1 MNNKRINKVISL
13 VVAFVA
19 AIGLF
24 AGEVTAQA
32 AEDNNANKHPLR
44 ISMNYAATL
53 GKGHTTPGALGQ
65 LSSDMENMWK
75 NLPITVTDSQWKEL
89 EVQKELNGHCER
101 TIGNFANGEK
111 VTIKVDTSKLP
122 DNYNLSWESDYT
134 YPKPTRNYAE
144 FQAVVDSSTP
154 VRISLNQMKVKFDLK
169 GGSIDGKS
177 DSITNIVKK
186 DNTVDFPANPTKENV
201 EFGGWYTELPDI
213 EAYRKSGA
221 VGKRYYW
228 NNKSPFSDYSR
239 DWMSW
244 NDKKLD
250 PLYDGIFLLRAQWNA
265 RATFNANGGVFN
277 NKNENTK
284 DEVTIAGK
292 EITLSQAP
300 TRNDYQFL
308 NWVDAAGNTYK
319 PGDTYTL
326 NANTVFTAKWKQI
339 RNTVTFKNGDKTQT
353 VKVETGKAIDADALT
368 DQSMPKNPTKD
379 GYTFKE
385 WNTSSD
391 GKGKAFT
398 GTTTVDSD
406 LTVYAI
412 FTKNTGSDDGGD
424 NDDNNGGGS
433 VAPDS
438 TDNTELN
445 IGRGNTN
452 NTNNANNNGNGNSGN
467 NTNNGGNVNNGA
479 ANGAAANVNGVENRS
494 GSAKSQTAGTRSSGV
509 LPNSGADA
517 AGITFASFGVLVLGL
532 FVASGAVLNRKRAK
546 YLR

>member
-13 VVAFVA
+13 VVAFIA

-24 AGEVTAQA
+24 AGAVVAQA
-32 AEDNNANKHPLR
+32 AEDNNTKKQPLH
-44 ISMNYAATL
+44 ISMNYAKEL

-65 LSSDMENMWK
+65 IDSAIENMWK
-75 NLPITVTDSQWKEL
+75 NLPITVIDSQGKNF
-89 EVQKELNGHCER
+89 EVAKQLNNSCER
-101 TIGNFANGEK
+101 TVGNFANGEK

-122 DNYNLSWESDYT
+122 DSYNLSWESDYT

-154 VRISLNQMKVKFDLK
+154 VRISLDQMKVKFDLK
-169 GGSIDGKS
+169 GGNIDGKS

-186 DNTVDFPANPTKENV
+186 DNTVDFPKDPTKENV
-201 EFGGWYTELPDI
+201 EFGGWYTELPDTDS
-213 EAYRKSGA
+213 YRQKKV

-228 NNKSPFSDYSR
+228 NSQSPFSDYSR

-244 NDKKLD
+244 NDEKLD

-265 RATFNANGGVFN
+265 RYTFNANGGTFSDGTAKKSEAVQQG
-277 NKNENTK
+277 KNIN
-284 DEVTIAGK
+284 I
-292 EITLSQAP
+292 LPAP
-300 TRNDYQFL
+300 TREDYQFL
-308 NWVDAAGNTYK
+308 NWADAAGNTYN

-326 NANTVFTAKWKQI
+326 NANTVFTANWKQI
-339 RNTVTFKNGDKTQT
+339 SNTVTFMNGDNTHAA
-353 VKVETGKAIDADALT
+353 VKVETGKAIDTDALT

-391 GKGKAFT
+391 GKGTAFT
-398 GTTTVDSD
+398 GATLVNNDT
-406 LTVYAI
+406 TVYAI

-424 NDDNNGGGS
+424 NDDNNGSGSVEPDSSDNPELNVEGGS
-433 VAPDS
+433 V
-438 TDNTELN
+438 
-445 IGRGNTN
+445 
-452 NTNNANNNGNGNSGN
+452 NNNR
-467 NTNNGGNVNNGA
+467 TLNGA
-479 ANGAAANVNGVENRS
+479 ANGSEDGAANGSANDLANGAANGVANRS
-494 GSAKSQTAGTRSSGV
+494 GSAKSQATGMRSSGV

-517 AGITFASFGVLVLGL
+517 SGVTFASFGALVLGL

>member
-13 VVAFVA
+13 VVAFIA
-19 AIGLF
+19 TIGLF

-65 LSSDMENMWK
+65 LSSEMENMWK
-75 NLPITVTDSQWKEL
+75 NLPITITDSQGKNF
-89 EVQKELNGHCER
+89 EVAKQLNNSCER
-101 TIGNFANGEK
+101 TVGNFANGEK
-111 VTIKVDTSKLP
+111 VTIKVDASKLP
-122 DNYNLSWESDYT
+122 DGYNLSWESDYT

-154 VRISLNQMKVKFDLK
+154 VRISLDQMKVKFDLK
-169 GGSIDGKS
+169 GGNIDGKS

-186 DNTVDFPANPTKENV
+186 DNTVDFPKDPTKKDL

-213 EAYRKSGA
+213 EPYRKSGT

-228 NNKSPFSDYSR
+228 NNKSPFSDYSC
-239 DWMSW
+239 DWMSY
-244 NDKKLD
+244 NDTNLD
-250 PLYDGIFLLRAQWNA
+250 PLYDGIFLLRVQWNA
-265 RATFNANGGVFN
+265 KVSFDANGGTFSN
-277 NKNENTK
+277 GSTK
-284 DEVTIAGK
+284 KSGSIQQGK
-292 EITLSQAP
+292 RIKMLDAP
-300 TRNDYQFL
+300 MREDYQFL
-308 NWVDAAGNTYK
+308 NWADAAGNTYN

-339 RNTVTFKNGDKTQT
+339 RNTVTFKNGDNTHAA
-353 VKVETGKAIDADALT
+353 VKVETGKAIDTDALT
-368 DQSMPKNPTKD
+368 GQSMPKNPTKD

-391 GKGKAFT
+391 GKGTAFT
-398 GTTTVDSD
+398 GTTLVNNDT
-406 LTVYAI
+406 TVYAI

-424 NDDNNGGGS
+424 NDDNNGSGSVEPDSSDNPELNVGGGS
-433 VAPDS
+433 V
-438 TDNTELN
+438 
-445 IGRGNTN
+445 
-452 NTNNANNNGNGNSGN
+452 NNNRTLNGAA
-467 NTNNGGNVNNGA
+467 NGSADGA
-479 ANGAAANVNGVENRS
+479 ANGAADNVNGVENRS
-494 GSAKSQTAGTRSSGV
+494 DSAKSRTAGTRSSGV

-517 AGITFASFGVLVLGL
+517 SGVTLASFVSIVFGL
-532 FVASGAVLNRKRAK
+532 FVASGAVLNRKRIK

>member
-1 MNNKRINKVISL
+1 MNNKIIKKVISL
-13 VVAFVA
+13 AVAFVA
-19 AIGLF
+19 TIGLF

-65 LSSDMENMWK
+65 LSPEMENMWK
-75 NLPITVTDSQWKEL
+75 NLPITVIDGQGKEL
-89 EVQKELNGHCER
+89 EVAKQLNNSCER
-101 TIGNFANGEK
+101 TVGNFANGEK

-122 DNYNLSWESDYT
+122 DGYNLSWESDYT

-144 FQAVVDSSTP
+144 FQAVVDSSMP
-154 VRISLNQMKVKFDLK
+154 VRISLDQMRVKFDLK
-169 GGSIDGKS
+169 GGNIDGQS
-177 DSITNIVKK
+177 DAIVNTVKK
-186 DNTVDFPANPTKENV
+186 DNTVDFPADPTKDNLV
-201 EFGGWYTELPDI
+201 FGGWFTELPDI
-213 EAYRKSGA
+213 DSYRQRNI

-228 NNKSPFSDYSR
+228 NSKSPFSDYSR
-239 DWMSW
+239 DWMRW
-244 NDKKLD
+244 NDTNLD

-265 RATFNANGGVFN
+265 CATFNANGGVFN

-300 TRNDYQFL
+300 TRDDYQFL

-353 VKVETGKAIDADALT
+353 VKVETGKAIDTDAFA

-391 GKGKAFT
+391 GKGTAFT
-398 GTTTVDSD
+398 GTTPVDSD

-433 VAPDS
+433 VEPDS
-438 TDNTELN
+438 SDNPELN
-445 IGRGNTN
+445 VGGGSV
-452 NTNNANNNGNGNSGN
+452 NNNRTLNGAA
-467 NTNNGGNVNNGA
+467 NGSADGA

-494 GSAKSQTAGTRSSGV
+494 DSAKSRTAGTRFSGV

-517 AGITFASFGVLVLGL
+517 AGITFASFGALVLGL

-546 YLR
+546 YLRQLRQCLY

>member
-13 VVAFVA
+13 VVTFIAT
-19 AIGLF
+19 IGLF
-24 AGEVTAQA
+24 AGIVTAQA
-32 AEDNNANKHPLR
+32 VEVNNTNKQPLH
-44 ISMNYAATL
+44 ISMNYAKEL

-75 NLPITVTDSQWKEL
+75 NLPITVIDSHGKEL
-89 EVQKELNGHCER
+89 EVKKELNGHCER
-101 TIGNFANGEK
+101 TVGNFANGEK

-122 DNYNLSWESDYT
+122 DSYNLSWESDYT

-154 VRISLNQMKVKFDLK
+154 VRISLNQMKVKFDLQ
-169 GGSIDGKS
+169 GGNIGGKS
-177 DSITNIVKK
+177 DAIINTVKK
-186 DNTVDFPANPTKENV
+186 DNTVDFPADPTKDNLV
-201 EFGGWYTELPDI
+201 FGGWFTELPDI
-213 EAYRKSGA
+213 EPYRKSGT

-244 NDKKLD
+244 NDEKLD

-265 RATFNANGGVFN
+265 RYTFNANGGTFSDGTAKKSEAVQQG
-277 NKNENTK
+277 EN
-284 DEVTIAGK
+284 IN
-292 EITLSQAP
+292 ILPAP
-300 TRNDYQFL
+300 TREDYQFL
-308 NWVDAAGNTYK
+308 NWADAADKTYN

-353 VKVETGKAIDADALT
+353 VKVETGKAIDTDAFA

-438 TDNTELN
+438 TDNPELN
-445 IGRGNTN
+445 IGGGNNN

-494 GSAKSQTAGTRSSGV
+494 GSAKSQTAVTRSSGV

-517 AGITFASFGVLVLGL
+517 AGITFASFGALVLGL
-532 FVASGAVLNRKRAK
+532 FVASGAALNRKRAK

>member
-1 MNNKRINKVISL
+1 MNNKIIKKVISL
-13 VVAFVA
+13 VVAFIA

-24 AGEVTAQA
+24 AGIVTAQA
-32 AEDNNANKHPLR
+32 VEVNTNKQPLH
-44 ISMNYAATL
+44 ISMNYTKEL

-65 LSSDMENMWK
+65 LSSEMENMWK
-75 NLPITVTDSQWKEL
+75 NLPITVIDSQGQKL
-89 EVQKELNGHCER
+89 EVAKELNVHCER
-101 TIGNFANGEK
+101 TVGNFANGET

-122 DNYNLSWESDYT
+122 DGYNLSWESDYT

-144 FQAVVDSSTP
+144 FQTVVDSSMP

-169 GGSIDGKS
+169 GGSVDGKS
-177 DSITNIVKK
+177 DAIVNTVKK
-186 DNTVDFPANPTKENV
+186 DNTVDFPADPTKDNLV
-201 EFGGWYTELPDI
+201 FGGWFTELPDTDS
-213 EAYRKSGA
+213 YRQKKV

-228 NNKSPFSDYSR
+228 NSKSPFSDYSR
-239 DWMSW
+239 DWMRW
-244 NDKKLD
+244 NDTNLD

-265 RATFNANGGVFN
+265 CATFNANGGVFN

-300 TRNDYQFL
+300 TRDDYQFL

-353 VKVETGKAIDADALT
+353 VKVETGKAIDTDAFA

-385 WNTSSD
+385 WNTKED
-391 GKGKAFT
+391 GKGAAFT

-424 NDDNNGGGS
+424 NDDSNGGGIVEPDSSDNPELNVGGGS
-433 VAPDS
+433 V
-438 TDNTELN
+438 
-445 IGRGNTN
+445 
-452 NTNNANNNGNGNSGN
+452 NNNR
-467 NTNNGGNVNNGA
+467 TLNGA
-479 ANGAAANVNGVENRS
+479 ANGSADGVENGAAANVNGVENRS

-509 LPNSGADA
+509 LPNNGANASGA
-517 AGITFASFGVLVLGL
+517 TFASFGAMVLGM
-532 FVASGAVLNRKRAK
+532 FAASGSVLNRKRAK

>member
-65 LSSDMENMWK
+65 IDSAIENMWK
-75 NLPITVTDSQWKEL
+75 NLPITVIDSQRKNF
-89 EVQKELNGHCER
+89 EVAKQLNNSCER
-101 TIGNFANGEK
+101 TVGNFANGEK

-122 DNYNLSWESDYT
+122 DGYNLSWESDYK

-144 FQAVVDSSTP
+144 FQAVVDSNMP
-154 VRISLNQMKVKFDLK
+154 VRISLDQMKVKFDLQ
-169 GGSIDGKS
+169 GGNIDGKS
-177 DSITNIVKK
+177 DAIINTVKK
-186 DNTVDFPANPTKENV
+186 DNTVDFPKDPTKDNLV
-201 EFGGWYTELPDI
+201 FGGWFTELPDT
-213 EAYRKSGA
+213 EPYRKQGA
-221 VGKRYYW
+221 VGRRYYW
-228 NNKSPFSDYSR
+228 NSQSPFSDYSR

-244 NDKKLD
+244 NDEKLD

-265 RATFNANGGVFN
+265 KAIFNANGGTFSNGADKKSEAVQQG
-277 NKNENTK
+277 KNIN
-284 DEVTIAGK
+284 I
-292 EITLSQAP
+292 LPAP
-300 TRNDYQFL
+300 TREDYQFL
-308 NWVDAAGNTYK
+308 NWVDADGKTYN
-319 PGDTYTL
+319 PGDTYAL

-339 RNTVTFKNGDKTQT
+339 RNMVTFKNGDNTHAA
-353 VKVETGKAIDADALT
+353 VKVETGKAIDTDDLK
-368 DQSMPKNPTKD
+368 DQSMPANPTKD

-391 GKGKAFT
+391 GKGTAFT
-398 GTTTVDSD
+398 GTTLVNNDT
-406 LTVYAI
+406 TVYAI
-412 FTKNTGSDDGGD
+412 FTKNTDGD
-424 NDDNNGGGS
+424 NDDDNDGGS
-433 VAPDS
+433 VEPDS
-438 TDNTELN
+438 TDNPELN

>member
-13 VVAFVA
+13 VVTFIAT
-19 AIGLF
+19 IGLF
-24 AGEVTAQA
+24 AGIVTAQA
-32 AEDNNANKHPLR
+32 VEVNNTNKQPLH
-44 ISMNYAATL
+44 ISMNYAKEL

-75 NLPITVTDSQWKEL
+75 NLPITVIDSHGKEL
-89 EVQKELNGHCER
+89 EVKKELNGHCER
-101 TIGNFANGEK
+101 TVGNFANGEK

-122 DNYNLSWESDYT
+122 DSYNLSWESDYT

-154 VRISLNQMKVKFDLK
+154 VRISLNQMKVKFDLQ
-169 GGSIDGKS
+169 GGNIGGKS
-177 DSITNIVKK
+177 DAIINTVKK
-186 DNTVDFPANPTKENV
+186 DNTVDFPADPTKDNLV
-201 EFGGWYTELPDI
+201 FGGWFTELPDI
-213 EAYRKSGA
+213 EPYRKSGT

-244 NDKKLD
+244 NDEKLD

-284 DEVTIAGK
+284 YEVTIAGK
-292 EITLSQAP
+292 KITFAQAP
-300 TRNDYQFL
+300 TREDYQFL
-308 NWVDAAGNTYK
+308 NWADAADKTYK

-339 RNTVTFKNGDKTQT
+339 RNTVTFKNGDNTHAA
-353 VKVETGKAIDADALT
+353 VKVETGKAIDTDTLT
-368 DQSMPKNPTKD
+368 DQSMPKNPKKD

-398 GTTTVDSD
+398 GTTPVNSD

-412 FTKNTGSDDGGD
+412 FTKNTDGD
-424 NDDNNGGGS
+424 NDDDNDGGS
-433 VAPDS
+433 VVPDS
-438 TDNTELN
+438 TDNPELN
-445 IGRGNTN
+445 VGGGSV
-452 NTNNANNNGNGNSGN
+452 NNNRTLNGAA
-467 NTNNGGNVNNGA
+467 NGSADGA
-479 ANGAAANVNGVENRS
+479 ANGAADNVNGVENRS
-494 GSAKSQTAGTRSSGV
+494 DSAKSRTAGTRSSGV
-509 LPNSGADA
+509 LPNGGADA
-517 AGITFASFGVLVLGL
+517 SGVTLASFVSIVFGL
-532 FVASGAVLNRKRAK
+532 FVASCAVINLNSAK
-546 YLR
+546 HLR

>member
-1 MNNKRINKVISL
+1 MNNKIIKKVISL
-13 VVAFVA
+13 AVAFVA

-24 AGEVTAQA
+24 AGIVTAQA
-32 AEDNNANKHPLR
+32 VEVNTNKQPLH
-44 ISMNYAATL
+44 ISMNYTKEL

-75 NLPITVTDSQWKEL
+75 NLPITVTDSQGKEL
-89 EVQKELNGHCER
+89 EVQKKLNGHCER
-101 TIGNFANGEK
+101 TVGNFANGEK

-144 FQAVVDSSTP
+144 FQAVVDSSKP
-154 VRISLNQMKVKFDLK
+154 VRISLDQMKVKFDLK

-177 DSITNIVKK
+177 GAIINTVKK
-186 DNTVDFPANPTKENV
+186 DNTVDFPADPTKDNLV
-201 EFGGWYTELPDI
+201 FGGWYTELPDTDS
-213 EAYRKSGA
+213 YRKQGA
-221 VGKRYYW
+221 VGRRYYW
-228 NNKSPFSDYSR
+228 NSKSPFSDYSR

-244 NDKKLD
+244 NDEKLD
-250 PLYDGIFLLRAQWNA
+250 PLYDGVFLLRAQWNA
-265 RATFNANGGVFN
+265 RYTFNANGGTFSDGTAKKSEAVQQG
-277 NKNENTK
+277 EN
-284 DEVTIAGK
+284 IN
-292 EITLSQAP
+292 ILPAP
-300 TRNDYQFL
+300 TREDYQFL
-308 NWVDAAGNTYK
+308 NWADAADKTYN

-368 DQSMPKNPTKD
+368 DQSMPSNPTKD

-391 GKGKAFT
+391 GKGTAFT
-398 GTTTVDSD
+398 GTTPVDSD

-433 VAPDS
+433 VEPDS
-438 TDNTELN
+438 IDNPELN
-445 IGRGNTN
+445 VGGGSV
-452 NTNNANNNGNGNSGN
+452 NNNRTLNGAA
-467 NTNNGGNVNNGA
+467 NGSADGA
-479 ANGAAANVNGVENRS
+479 ANGAAANVKGVENRS

-517 AGITFASFGVLVLGL
+517 AGITFASFGALVLGL
-532 FVASGAVLNRKRAK
+532 FVASGAALNRKRAK
-546 YLR
+546 YLRQLRQCLY

>member
-1 MNNKRINKVISL
+1 MNNKIIKKVISL
-13 VVAFVA
+13 AIAFIA
-19 AIGLF
+19 TIGLF
-24 AGEVTAQA
+24 AGIVTAQA
-32 AEDNNANKHPLR
+32 VEVNTNKQPLH
-44 ISMNYAATL
+44 ISMNYTKEL

-65 LSSDMENMWK
+65 LSSEMENMWK
-75 NLPITVTDSQWKEL
+75 NLPITVIDSQGQKL
-89 EVQKELNGHCER
+89 EVAKQLNNRCER
-101 TIGNFANGEK
+101 TVGNFSNGET

-122 DNYNLSWESDYT
+122 EGYNLSWESDYK
-134 YPKPTRNYAE
+134 YPKPTRNYSE

-154 VRISLNQMKVKFDLK
+154 VRISLDQMRVKFDLK
-169 GGSIDGKS
+169 GGNIDGQS
-177 DSITNIVKK
+177 DAIVNTVKK
-186 DNTVDFPANPTKENV
+186 DNTVDFPADPTKDNLV
-201 EFGGWYTELPDI
+201 FGGWFTELPDI
-213 EAYRKSGA
+213 DSYRQRNI

-228 NNKSPFSDYSR
+228 NSKSPFSDYSR
-239 DWMSW
+239 DWMRW
-244 NDKKLD
+244 NDTNLD

-265 RATFNANGGVFN
+265 CATFNANGGVFN

-300 TRNDYQFL
+300 TRDDYQFL

-353 VKVETGKAIDADALT
+353 VKVETGKAIDTDAFA

-391 GKGKAFT
+391 GKGTAFT
-398 GTTTVDSD
+398 GTTPVDSD

-424 NDDNNGGGS
+424 NDDNNGGGG
-433 VAPDS
+433 VEPDS
-438 TDNTELN
+438 SDNPELN
-445 IGRGNTN
+445 VGGGSV
-452 NTNNANNNGNGNSGN
+452 NNNRTLNGAA
-467 NTNNGGNVNNGA
+467 NGSADGA

-509 LPNSGADA
+509 LPNSGVDA
-517 AGITFASFGVLVLGL
+517 AGITFASFGALVLGL
-532 FVASGAVLNRKRAK
+532 FVAAGAVLNRKRAK

>member
-1 MNNKRINKVISL
+1 MNNKIIKKVISL
-13 VVAFVA
+13 AVAFVA
-19 AIGLF
+19 TIGLF
-24 AGEVTAQA
+24 AGIVTAQA
-32 AEDNNANKHPLR
+32 VEVNTNKQPLH
-44 ISMNYAATL
+44 ISMNYTKEL

-65 LSSDMENMWK
+65 LSPEMENMWK
-75 NLPITVTDSQWKEL
+75 NLPITVTDSQGKEL
-89 EVQKELNGHCER
+89 EVQKKLNGHCER
-101 TIGNFANGEK
+101 TVGNFANGEK

-144 FQAVVDSSTP
+144 FQAVVDSSKP
-154 VRISLNQMKVKFDLK
+154 VRISLNQMKVKFDLQ
-169 GGSIDGKS
+169 GGNIGGK
-177 DSITNIVKK
+177 TNEIVNTVKK
-186 DNTVDFPANPTKENV
+186 DNTVDFPDDPTKDNV
-201 EFGGWYTELPDI
+201 EFGGWFTELPNI
-213 EAYRKSGA
+213 EPYKKRGL
-221 VGKRYYW
+221 VGTRYYW
-228 NNKSPFSDYSR
+228 NNKSSFSDYSR
-239 DWMSW
+239 DWMRW
-244 NDKKLD
+244 NDTNLD

-265 RATFNANGGVFN
+265 RYTFNANGGTFSDGTAKKSEAVQQD
-277 NKNENTK
+277 KNIN
-284 DEVTIAGK
+284 I
-292 EITLSQAP
+292 LSAP
-300 TRNDYQFL
+300 TREDYQFL
-308 NWVDAAGNTYK
+308 NWVDAAGKTYK

-368 DQSMPKNPTKD
+368 DQSMPSNPTKD

-424 NDDNNGGGS
+424 NDDNNGSGSVEPDSSDNPGLNVGGGS
-433 VAPDS
+433 V
-438 TDNTELN
+438 
-445 IGRGNTN
+445 
-452 NTNNANNNGNGNSGN
+452 NNNRTLDGAANGSAD
-467 NTNNGGNVNNGA
+467 GA
-479 ANGAAANVNGVENRS
+479 ANGAAANGSANGLANRS

-517 AGITFASFGVLVLGL
+517 SGVTLASFASVVFGL

>member
-1 MNNKRINKVISL
+1 MNNKIIKKVISL
-13 VVAFVA
+13 VVAFIA

-24 AGEVTAQA
+24 AGIVTAQA
-32 AEDNNANKHPLR
+32 VEVNTNKQPLQ
-44 ISMNYAATL
+44 ISINYAKEL

-65 LSSDMENMWK
+65 LSPEMENMWK
-75 NLPITVTDSQWKEL
+75 NLPITVIDGQGKEL
-89 EVQKELNGHCER
+89 EVAKQLNNSCER
-101 TIGNFANGEK
+101 TVGNFANGEK
-111 VTIKVDTSKLP
+111 VTIKVDASKLP
-122 DNYNLSWESDYT
+122 EGYNLSWESDYT

-144 FQAVVDSSTP
+144 FQAVVDSSMP
-154 VRISLNQMKVKFDLK
+154 VRISLNQMKVKFDLN
-169 GGSIDGKS
+169 GGNIDGKS
-177 DSITNIVKK
+177 DAIINTVKK
-186 DNTVDFPANPTKENV
+186 DNTVDFPDDPTKKDL
-201 EFGGWYTELPDI
+201 EFGGWFTELPNTDS
-213 EAYRKSGA
+213 YRQKKV

-228 NNKSPFSDYSR
+228 NSKSPFSDYSR

-244 NDKKLD
+244 NDEKLD

-300 TRNDYQFL
+300 TRDDYQFL
-308 NWVDAAGNTYK
+308 NWVDAADKTYN

-326 NANTVFTAKWKQI
+326 NANTVFIAKWKQI

-391 GKGKAFT
+391 GKGTAFT
-398 GTTTVDSD
+398 GTTPVDSD

-412 FTKNTGSDDGGD
+412 FTKNTGSDDDGD
-424 NDDNNGGGS
+424 NDDNNDSGSVEPDSSDNPELNVGGGS
-433 VAPDS
+433 V
-438 TDNTELN
+438 
-445 IGRGNTN
+445 
-452 NTNNANNNGNGNSGN
+452 NNNRTLNGAA
-467 NTNNGGNVNNGA
+467 NGSADGA

-494 GSAKSQTAGTRSSGV
+494 DSAKSRTAGTRFSGV

-517 AGITFASFGVLVLGL
+517 SGVTLASFASMVLGL
-532 FVASGAVLNRKRAK
+532 FVAAGAVLNRKRAK

>member
-1 MNNKRINKVISL
+1 MNNKIIKKVISL
-13 VVAFVA
+13 VVAFIA

-24 AGEVTAQA
+24 AGIVTAQA
-32 AEDNNANKHPLR
+32 VEVNTNKQPLH
-44 ISMNYAATL
+44 ISMNYTKEL

-65 LSSDMENMWK
+65 LSPEMENMWK
-75 NLPITVTDSQWKEL
+75 NLPITVIDGQGKEL
-89 EVQKELNGHCER
+89 EVAKQLNNSCER
-101 TIGNFANGEK
+101 TVGNFANGEK

-122 DNYNLSWESDYT
+122 DGYNLSWESDYT

-144 FQAVVDSSTP
+144 FQAVVDSSMP

-169 GGSIDGKS
+169 GGSVDGKS
-177 DSITNIVKK
+177 DAIVNTVKK
-186 DNTVDFPANPTKENV
+186 DNTVDFPADPTKDNLV
-201 EFGGWYTELPDI
+201 FGGWFTELPDTDS
-213 EAYRKSGA
+213 YRQKKV

-228 NNKSPFSDYSR
+228 NSKSPFSDYSR
-239 DWMSW
+239 DWMRW
-244 NDKKLD
+244 NDTNLD

-265 RATFNANGGVFN
+265 CATFNANGGVFN

-300 TRNDYQFL
+300 TRDDYQFL

-353 VKVETGKAIDADALT
+353 VKVETGKAIDTDAFA

-412 FTKNTGSDDGGD
+412 FTKNTDSDDGGN
-424 NDDNNGGGS
+424 NDDNNDSGSVEPDSSDNPELNVGGGS
-433 VAPDS
+433 V
-438 TDNTELN
+438 
-445 IGRGNTN
+445 
-452 NTNNANNNGNGNSGN
+452 NNNRTLNGAA
-467 NTNNGGNVNNGA
+467 NGSANGA
-479 ANGAAANVNGVENRS
+479 ANGAAANGSANGLANRS
-494 GSAKSQTAGTRSSGV
+494 GSAKSRTAGTRSSGV

-517 AGITFASFGVLVLGL
+517 AGITFASFGALVLGL
-532 FVASGAVLNRKRAK
+532 FVASGAALNRKRAK